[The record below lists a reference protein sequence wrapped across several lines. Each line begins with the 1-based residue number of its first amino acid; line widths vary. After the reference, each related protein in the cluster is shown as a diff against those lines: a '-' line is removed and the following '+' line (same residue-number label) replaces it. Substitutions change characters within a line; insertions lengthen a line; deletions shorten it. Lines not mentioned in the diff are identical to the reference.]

1 MTNKTR
7 LIALALSLLS
17 ITSVSAQKRISVND
31 LPKPA
36 QIFLAKHFGNVKA
49 LRVEKDVDDGQT
61 AYEVNLK
68 GNTEVDFDKKG
79 NWEEVSGKVP
89 SAIIPTKIVKSV
101 KNDYDGRR
109 IVKIER
115 ERGGGYEIELSN
127 GLDITYDKNFKV
139 VKVEK

>member
-7 LIALALSLLS
+7 LIALALSLLC
-17 ITSVSAQKRISVND
+17 ITSGSAQKRINVNN

-36 QIFLAKHFGNVKA
+36 QTFLTKHFDNVKV
-49 LRVEKDVDDGQT
+49 LRVEKDTDDGKT

-68 GNTEVDFDKKG
+68 GNIEVDFDNKG
-79 NWEEVSGKVP
+79 NWEEVSGMVP
-89 SAIIPTKIVKSV
+89 AAIIPAQITKSV
-101 KNDYDGRR
+101 KNDYNDKR

-115 ERGGGYEIELSN
+115 ERNGGYEIELAN

-139 VKVEK
+139 VKVDK

>member
-31 LPKPA
+31 LPRPA
-36 QIFLAKHFGNVKA
+36 QTFLAKHFGNVKA

>member
-17 ITSVSAQKRISVND
+17 ITSGYAQKRINVNN
-31 LPKPA
+31 LPKTA
-36 QIFLAKHFGNVKA
+36 QTFLTKHFGNVKV
-49 LRVEKDVDDGQT
+49 LRVEKDTDDGKT

-68 GNTEVDFDKKG
+68 GNIEVDFDTKG
-79 NWEEVSGKVP
+79 NWEEVSGNVP
-89 SAIIPTKIVKSV
+89 TTIIPAQIAKSV
-101 KNDYDGRR
+101 KKDYNNKR

-115 ERGGGYEIELSN
+115 ERNGGYEIELAN

-139 VKVEK
+139 VRVDK

>member
-7 LIALALSLLS
+7 LIVLALSLLS
-17 ITSVSAQKRISVND
+17 ITLAFAQKRINVSD

-36 QIFLAKHFGNVKA
+36 QTFLTKHFDKVKV
-49 LRVEKDVDDGQT
+49 LRVEKDTDDGKT

-68 GNTEVDFDKKG
+68 GNTEIDFDKKG

-89 SAIIPTKIVKSV
+89 AAIIPVQIVNSV
-101 KNDYDGRR
+101 KKDYNDKR

-115 ERGGGYEIELSN
+115 ERNGGYEIELTN
-127 GLDITYDKNFKV
+127 GLDITYDKNFNV